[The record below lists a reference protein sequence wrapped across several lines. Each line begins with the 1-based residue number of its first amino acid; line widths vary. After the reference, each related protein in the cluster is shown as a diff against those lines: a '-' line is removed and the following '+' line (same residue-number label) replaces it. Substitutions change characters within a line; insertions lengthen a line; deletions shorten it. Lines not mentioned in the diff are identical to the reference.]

1 VIDWPNKILQN
12 KYTRWYEQI
21 IENALKR
28 NLPVTR
34 AKKKTYANLGYTEV
48 HHIIPRSFGGSD
60 DPGNLIRFTAREHFI
75 CHWLLTKMTAGD
87 DRNKMLTAFVLMTG
101 KGSTS
106 ARYNFK
112 ITSSRLFEQIRMDYA
127 DYVSK
132 KLTGREVS
140 QETRKKISI
149 ANTGKTHTEEY
160 KQHMSL
166 LNIGKPGPVHT
177 AEVREKIGRRSRGKT
192 YEELYGAEY
201 AEILK
206 EKCKHV
212 GEKNGFYG
220 KTHSEETR
228 LKFKEYFNKPETKKR
243 KSELVKGD
251 KNPAKRTE
259 VRKKISLAQRERMAR
274 QKLEGTGSFSLET
287 RKKHSENNTGSG
299 NGNAKTIK
307 FIDPDGNEYIV
318 KGGMRK
324 FCIEH
329 KLDYG
334 LMIEVGKGRR
344 QAHKGWRCEYLG
356 NKNA

>member
-1 VIDWPNKILQN
+1 VIDWSNKILQN

-101 KGSTS
+101 RGSTS

-112 ITSSRLFEQIRMDYA
+112 ITSSRVFEKIRIDY
-127 DYVSK
+127 SK
-132 KLTGREVS
+132 YISEKLTGREIS
-140 QETRKKISI
+140 QATKDKLSIAHSGKKYSKEVNKSKGRKGRLPPVHSVEGKLKIGATRK
-149 ANTGKTHTEEY
+149 
-160 KQHMSL
+160 
-166 LNIGKPGPVHT
+166 
-177 AEVREKIGRRSRGKT
+177 GKT
-192 YEELYGAEY
+192 YLEMYGAEKTK
-201 AEILK
+201 ELK
-206 EKCKHV
+206 EKIKHV

-251 KNPAKRTE
+251 KNPAKRAE

-334 LMIEVGKGRR
+334 SMIEVGKGRR
-344 QAHKGWRCEYLG
+344 QAHKGWCCKYLG